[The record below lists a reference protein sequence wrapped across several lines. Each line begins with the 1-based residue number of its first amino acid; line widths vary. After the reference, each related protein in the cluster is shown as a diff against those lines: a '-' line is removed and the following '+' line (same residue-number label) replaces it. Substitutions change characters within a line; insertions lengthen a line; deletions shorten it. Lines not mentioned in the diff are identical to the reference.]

1 VTYKIL
7 ISILNH
13 IVLAACIAAR
23 IVVESPHHA
32 LRMGG
37 LETNS
42 LCAAQKKEHTNHL
55 GIPNK
60 IY

>member
-7 ISILNH
+7 ISIRHH

-37 LETNS
+37 LGTNS
-42 LCAAQKKEHTNHL
+42 VCAAQNHFTKNGDL
-55 GIPNK
+55 HVD
-60 IY
+60 